1 MEGLR
6 EGGREVGEWLSS
18 FLGAK
23 WKIHLFQ
30 RNLATMTRSG
40 E

>member
-6 EGGREVGEWLSS
+6 EGGREVGEWLCS

-23 WKIHLFQ
+23 WKMHLLL
-30 RNLATMTRSG
+30 RNLATMT
-40 E
+40 